1 MATQPQLSYTADEY
15 LGLERDSETRNEYH
29 DGQIMAMTGGTGRH
43 NLILLNIAGELRSL
57 LKGSTCR
64 AYGAEM
70 RLKIQEAG
78 LYTYPDVMVVCKK
91 PEYEDG
97 RRDTLLNPSVIIEV
111 LSKSTEAYDRGD
123 KFGHYQTLKTLNEYL
138 LVSQKDRKVERFVRK
153 GDGFWLLSTYTDKNK
168 TVPIESLKQEL
179 ALSEIY
185 DGVEWGD

>member
-1 MATQPQLSYTADEY
+1 MAGLTGQVLAHEAYLAAERVAETKSEYRAGQLVA
-15 LGLERDSETRNEYH
+15 
-29 DGQIMAMTGGTGRH
+29 MAGATENH
-43 NLILLNIAGELRSL
+43 NLIVSNLVIALGSQ
-57 LKGSTCR
+57 LKQRNCQIY
-64 AYGAEM
+64 ANDM
-70 RLKIQEAG
+70 RLHIPTAG
-78 LYTYPDVMVVCKK
+78 LYTYPDLIVSCG
-91 PEYEDG
+91 ESRFLDD
-97 RRDTLLNPSVIIEV
+97 RRDTLLNPTLIIEV
-111 LSKSTEAYDRGD
+111 LSPSTEAYDRGD